1 MKIAYIAS
9 FPPRECGIATFTRNL
24 MLAIGFNLHAEASGD
39 TPIVIALNETERA
52 YAYPPEVRFM
62 IRQEE
67 LKDYLAAAEF
77 ISHSGAQACI
87 LQHEFGIYGGESG
100 IYILSLLHKLTIPVI
115 VTFHTVLREP
125 TYLQKSILC
134 GIASQAKAVVV
145 MSHKAVSFL
154 ENIYNIPA
162 DKIHLIE
169 HGVPDIHPEELS
181 PPSGLPAI
189 CVGHRVLLSFGLLSR
204 NKGIETVIRAL
215 PEIVKW
221 HPDVIYLVLGK
232 THPGVIRTSGEEY
245 RTFLH
250 QLAAELG
257 MQDHVFFINDFVDEK
272 ELVNY
277 LSYVDIFISPYLN
290 EAQITS
296 GALSYAIGAGTAS
309 ISTPYW
315 HAQELL
321 AEGRGLLFNF
331 KNSRQLGEKINGLL
345 DNPDQLKG
353 LQQKAWEYGQKHR
366 WPKAGKQYLKLIQQ
380 VTSDEM
386 LTDIEEKAMAVLND
400 KTTPFDTV
408 RLPPVN
414 LAHILRLTDDT
425 GILQHAMYGI
435 PNLKEGYC
443 LDDNA
448 RAIMLTA
455 MAFRYLKN
463 YDALKLLPV
472 YLSFLHYMQRED
484 GLFRNFL
491 NFKREYK
498 DDIGSEDAFG
508 RAIWALG
515 FLIHYAPNS
524 AFREFGLEAFR
535 RSEAHFVNLHHL
547 RGIANTIIGIAQYLS
562 CFPADENTLHN
573 LHVLTGK
580 LIEAYRLTASKDWHW
595 FEEKLIYDNSIL
607 PLALLHAYEVTGD
620 IHARQIAIES
630 LQFLEEICF
639 RRSWFS
645 PVGNR
650 GWYSKGK
657 DIPLFDQQALETMG
671 MVLLYERIYH
681 ISGKPVW
688 LHKMY
693 HCHAWFL
700 GENELHIPLFDMET
714 QGCCDGLQEQGL
726 NRNQGA
732 ESTLA
737 YWISHLT
744 VMKAQEADI
753 DHFTSQHLPPKKVLA

>member
-24 MLAIGFNLHAEASGD
+24 MLAIGVNLHAEASVD
-39 TPIVIALNETERA
+39 SSPVVIAVNETERA
-52 YAYPPEVRFM
+52 YSYPPEVRFI
-62 IRQEE
+62 IRQER
-67 LKDYLAAAEF
+67 LKDYLTAAEF
-77 ISHSGAQACI
+77 ISHSGAHACV

-100 IYILSLLHKLTIPVI
+100 IYILSLLHKLTIPVV

-134 GIASQAKAVVV
+134 GIANVAKAVVV
-145 MSHKAVSFL
+145 MSHKAVFFL

-169 HGVPDIHPEELS
+169 HGVPDISPAELS
-181 PPSGLPAI
+181 PPSGLPEL
-189 CVGHRVLLSFGLLSR
+189 CVGHRLLLSFGLLSR

-215 PEIVKW
+215 PEIIKW

-232 THPGVIRTSGEEY
+232 THPGVMRASGEEY

-277 LSYVDIFISPYLN
+277 LSYVDIFITPYLN

-331 KNSRQLGEKINGLL
+331 KNSRQLGEKINELL
-345 DNPDQLKG
+345 DNPDQLKD
-353 LQQKAWEYGQKHR
+353 LQQKAWEYGQQHR
-366 WPKAGKQYLKLIQQ
+366 WPEAGKQYLKLIQQ

-386 LTDIEEKAMAVLND
+386 LIEIEEKATTLND
-400 KTTPFDTV
+400 KATLFDTF

-448 RAIMLTA
+448 RAIMLTIL
-455 MAFRYLKN
+455 AFRNLKN
-463 YDALKLLPV
+463 HDALKLLPV
-472 YLSFLHYMQRED
+472 YLSFLHYMQRDD

-491 NFKREYK
+491 NFKKEYK
-498 DDIGSEDAFG
+498 DDVGSEDAFG

-524 AFREFGLEAFR
+524 AYREFGLEAFH
-535 RSEAHFVNLHHL
+535 RSEAHFLHLHHL
-547 RGIANTIIGIAQYLS
+547 RGIANTIIGIAHYLS
-562 CFPADENTLHN
+562 CFPADENMLHK
-573 LHVLTGK
+573 LHILSGK
-580 LIEAYRLTASKDWHW
+580 LIDAYHLHAATDWQW

-607 PLALLHAYEVTGD
+607 PLAMFHAYEVTGD
-620 IHARQIAIES
+620 IPVRQIAMES
-630 LQFLEEICF
+630 LQFLEKICF
-639 RRSWFS
+639 RGSWFS

-650 GWYSKGK
+650 GWHSNGK
-657 DIPLFDQQALETMG
+657 EIPLFDQQALETMG
-671 MVLLYERIYH
+671 MVLLYEQIYR
-681 ISGKPVW
+681 ISGKRVW
-688 LHKMY
+688 LHKMN

-700 GENELHIPLFDMET
+700 GENELHIPLFDTET

-744 VMKAQEADI
+744 VMKGLEADAG
-753 DHFTSQHLPPKKVLA
+753 HFIPHYLPSKQVLT